1 MIELV
6 TLRNEVNTLNTQN
19 RIFED
24 DIRKKDMIINNLK
37 MELNDYKM
45 NNNQSTI
52 QYNANMLELEN
63 SNLTQVELINE
74 INKLRSNIILIDKEK
89 DEITV
94 FLYYYFLSIICYY
107 YEIG

>member
-37 MELNDYKM
+37 MELNDSKM

-52 QYNANMLELEN
+52 QYNVNMLELEN

-94 FLYYYFLSIICYY
+94 FLYYYFLLIICYY